1 MPVYVGAAPEMK
13 QDLDELHATYLVLLQ
28 EEDEMKE
35 EAERARK
42 AAELAHR
49 K

>member
-1 MPVYVGAAPEMK
+1 MK
-13 QDLDELHATYLVLLQ
+13 QDLEELYDTYLILLQ
-28 EEDEMKE
+28 EEDDLKE

-42 AAELAHR
+42 AAELAQR